1 MALLA
6 LCISFVVL
14 LVIGFPIA
22 FNLILSSIVYLL
34 VGDYP
39 LTLVPQRMFQGMN
52 GFALLAVPFFIL
64 TGQLMVKGSLL
75 KSLTDF
81 VNAFVGHVRGAL
93 ALVTV
98 GTCLF
103 MGAIVGLAVAE
114 TASLGSFLI
123 PMMKKEGY
131 KPGFA
136 SGVMASASLLG
147 PIMPPSVLMI
157 LYCISV
163 GRTSIAGIFLASIIP
178 AFMIALAQMLTIY
191 IIAKKNN
198 LPNHEKT
205 DWPEK
210 WTQLKKAFPAL
221 MLPVIILGG
230 IFGGIFTVTE
240 ASAAAAAYAFI
251 ISMFIM
257 REVKWRD
264 LPAIFMET
272 AVTSGLVILLAG
284 SATVTAWAIANEQ
297 IIEAISGPLA
307 GVPAWAYLLL
317 VNILLL
323 INGMFMDDYA
333 SVIVLGPILAPIA
346 WAMGVDPLQIGVIIC
361 VNLVIGLATPPFGIT
376 LFVTSPMA
384 EVTIEETFKEGWP
397 MLVASVGV
405 LLLLTYIPPITLWLP
420 RMFGY

>member
-1 MALLA
+1 VALLT
-6 LCISFVVL
+6 LCVSFVVL

-22 FNLILSSIVYLL
+22 FNLILSSIAYLL
-34 VGDYP
+34 VGGYP

-64 TGQLMVKGSLL
+64 TGQLMVKGTLL

-131 KPGFA
+131 APGFA
-136 SGVMASASLLG
+136 SGVMATASLLG

-157 LYCISV
+157 LYCIAV
-163 GRTSIAGIFLASIIP
+163 GRTSIAGIFLASIVP
-178 AFMIALAQMLTIY
+178 AIMIALAQMLVIY
-191 IIAKKNN
+191 FIAKKNK
-198 LPNHEKT
+198 LPSHEKA
-205 DWPEK
+205 DWPERWAQFK
-210 WTQLKKAFPAL
+210 NAFPAL

-240 ASAAAAAYAFI
+240 ASAAAAAYAFF
-251 ISMFIM
+251 ISMVVM
-257 REVKWRD
+257 RDVKWRD

-284 SATVTAWAIANEQ
+284 SATVTSWAIANEQ

-317 VNILLL
+317 LNILLL

-346 WAMGVDPLQIGVIIC
+346 WSMGVDPLHIGAIIC
-361 VNLVIGLATPPFGIT
+361 INLVIGLATPPFGIT

-384 EVTIEETFKEGWP
+384 GVSIEDTFRGGWP
-397 MLVASVGV
+397 MVVASIVV
-405 LLLLTYIPPITLWLP
+405 LFLLTYIPPITLWLP
-420 RMFGY
+420 RTFGY

>member
-1 MALLA
+1 VELVA
-6 LCISFVVL
+6 LCITFVFL

-98 GTCLF
+98 GSCLF

-131 KPGFA
+131 RPGFA

-163 GRTSIAGIFLASIIP
+163 GRTSIAGIFLAAMIP
-178 AFMIALAQMLTIY
+178 AILIATAQMLVIY
-191 IIAKKNN
+191 VIAKRDR
-198 LPNHEKT
+198 LPNHEKAA
-205 DWPEK
+205 WPEK
-210 WTQLKKAFPAL
+210 WAQLKKALPAL

-230 IFGGIFTVTE
+230 IFGGVFTVTE
-240 ASAAAAAYAFI
+240 ASAAAAAYAFAV
-251 ISMFIM
+251 SMLVM
-257 REVKWRD
+257 REVTWRD

-307 GVPAWAYLLL
+307 GVPVWAYLLL

-346 WAMGVDPLQIGVIIC
+346 WSMGVDPLQIGAIIC
-361 VNLVIGLATPPFGIT
+361 INLVIGLATPPFGIT

-384 EVTIEETFKEGWP
+384 GVTIEETFREGWP
-397 MLVASVGV
+397 MIAASIAV
-405 LLLLTYIPPITLWLP
+405 LFLLTYVPWITLWLP
-420 RMFGY
+420 RTFGY

>member
-1 MALLA
+1 VALLT
-6 LCISFVVL
+6 LCVSFVVL

-22 FNLILSSIVYLL
+22 FNLILSSIAYLL
-34 VGDYP
+34 VGGYP

-64 TGQLMVKGSLL
+64 TGQLMVKGTLL

-131 KPGFA
+131 APGFA
-136 SGVMASASLLG
+136 SGVMATASLLG

-157 LYCISV
+157 LYCIAV
-163 GRTSIAGIFLASIIP
+163 GRTSIAGIFLASIVP
-178 AFMIALAQMLTIY
+178 AVMIALAQMLVIY
-191 IIAKKNN
+191 FIAKKNK
-198 LPNHEKT
+198 LPSHEKA
-205 DWPEK
+205 DWPERWAQFK
-210 WTQLKKAFPAL
+210 NAFPAL

-240 ASAAAAAYAFI
+240 ASAAAAAYAFF
-251 ISMFIM
+251 ISMVVM
-257 REVKWRD
+257 RDVKWRD

-284 SATVTAWAIANEQ
+284 SATVTSWAIANEQ

-317 VNILLL
+317 LNILLL

-346 WAMGVDPLQIGVIIC
+346 WSMGVDPLHIGAIIC
-361 VNLVIGLATPPFGIT
+361 INLVIGLATPPFGIT

-384 EVTIEETFKEGWP
+384 GVSIEDTFRGGWP
-397 MLVASVGV
+397 MVVASIVV
-405 LLLLTYIPPITLWLP
+405 LFLLTYIPPITLWLP
-420 RMFGY
+420 RTFGY